1 MGVESGNIQPEKKKQ
16 GVDQKSLIL
25 TEKNGIVLTTSPT
38 EENNLQREITI
49 DIRGEKRKSVL
60 WNAVVDT
67 SRPPIIEE
75 VDVNSDGIKEIIIHM
90 NTGTGTGISINDIHI
105 LNPSSLE
112 ELSVENPVQM
122 LNGKL
127 KSSVKHLRGKTYID
141 AELDDKHLSRVYDYD
156 DGFWGERVSFG
167 SIVYYEVRNGHLR
180 AELSGQASISEFPLR
195 IVVDYNSDLTIA
207 NSALFYN
214 GFLQP
219 PFSEEEVKS
228 MLKQWLPE
236 GDWVFEQKDDQYTVI
251 YPNASGNGESMM
263 MSINPMTGTV
273 HDTTSGSPLKSLT
286 NVDAPDLFKITSG
299 TEYMAEL
306 YKLAERILEAAGLK
320 PASKEWISGFLGD
333 GYVLGEVKLSEQKFT
348 IKVDVFTGQWEKIYD
363 PFK

>member
-1 MGVESGNIQPEKKKQ
+1 
-16 GVDQKSLIL
+16 
-25 TEKNGIVLTTSPT
+25 
-38 EENNLQREITI
+38 
-49 DIRGEKRKSVL
+49 
-60 WNAVVDT
+60 
-67 SRPPIIEE
+67 
-75 VDVNSDGIKEIIIHM
+75 
-90 NTGTGTGISINDIHI
+90 
-105 LNPSSLE
+105 
-112 ELSVENPVQM
+112 
-122 LNGKL
+122 
-127 KSSVKHLRGKTYID
+127 
-141 AELDDKHLSRVYDYD
+141 
-156 DGFWGERVSFG
+156 
-167 SIVYYEVRNGHLR
+167 
-180 AELSGQASISEFPLR
+180 
-195 IVVDYNSDLTIA
+195 
-207 NSALFYN
+207 
-214 GFLQP
+214 
-219 PFSEEEVKS
+219 